1 MLGEGRK
8 SAWDLREKR
17 STAMKLGD
25 YYEDYYRGYYAYL
38 APGTAQ
44 G

>member
-1 MLGEGRK
+1 
-8 SAWDLREKR
+8 
-17 STAMKLGD
+17 MKLGD

-44 G
+44 GYDGD